1 MKAEIRQYIIEKLE
15 LDDDETIVMLIDSY
29 TESLNDNTALLQKSL
44 QSGNIAEAAG
54 VAHAMKGASANI
66 GAQPF
71 FEVCR
76 GIEYALKGGDVAAGK
91 KLLGELLV
99 LREVFLQET
108 L

>member
-15 LDDDETIVMLIDSY
+15 LDDAETIAMLLESY
-29 TESLNDNTALLQKSL
+29 TESLNENTALLQKSL
-44 QSGNIAEAAG
+44 QGGNIAEAAG

-66 GAQPF
+66 GAQPL

-76 GIEYALKGGDVAAGK
+76 GLEFALKGGDVAAGK
-91 KLLGELLV
+91 KLLADLLV
-99 LREVFLQET
+99 LREAFLREA